1 VVLHEFGENDAISLS
16 PDRQTAVCMMHCG
29 VELETAIGPI
39 CLLVEMARAQGGG
52 FVRRSESG
60 VFEQSYI
67 KREGCGRFSA
77 RRLAPHKHQGLTRTL
92 HGKVQPTSRAIAA
105 LLAVW

>member
-1 VVLHEFGENDAISLS
+1 
-16 PDRQTAVCMMHCG
+16 MMHCG

-67 KREGCGRFSA
+67 KREGMWTLQRSTFSPA
-77 RRLAPHKHQGLTRTL
+77 
-92 HGKVQPTSRAIAA
+92 
-105 LLAVW
+105 